1 MGRIGRAHGDLVA
14 PRRAMTR
21 SEVMARVHSKDT
33 TPELTVRRALHAAG
47 FRFRL
52 HRKSL
57 PGCPD
62 LVFVRQAV
70 AVFVNGCFWH
80 GHRCEDGKRPASNT
94 DYWNS
99 KITRNMA
106 RDKRNVKTLRRMG
119 WTPAVIWTCQLERG
133 ISRLLVLL
141 RRLQESQPEQAQ

>member
-1 MGRIGRAHGDLVA
+1 
-14 PRRAMTR
+14 MTR

-33 TPELTVRRALHAAG
+33 APELKVRRAVHAAG

-94 DYWNS
+94 EYWNS
-99 KITRNMA
+99 KISGNLA
-106 RDKRNVKTLRRMG
+106 RDKRNQKALCRMG
-119 WTPAVIWTCQLERG
+119 WTPVVIWACQLERG
-133 ISRLLVLL
+133 LSRLLVLL
-141 RRLQESQPEQAQ
+141 RRLRESRPEQAQ

>member
-1 MGRIGRAHGDLVA
+1 
-14 PRRAMTR
+14 MTR

-94 DYWNS
+94 DYWNT
-99 KITRNMA
+99 KINKNIA
-106 RDKRNVKTLRRMG
+106 RDKRNRKALRRMG
-119 WTPAVIWTCQLERG
+119 WTPTVIWTCQLERG
-133 ISRLLVLL
+133 ISHLLALL
-141 RRLQESQPEQAQ
+141 QRLQESQPEQAR

>member
-1 MGRIGRAHGDLVA
+1 
-14 PRRAMTR
+14 MTR